1 MHPRVTT
8 GPTGPTE
15 QAAAREAREQ
25 AAGAGEQAAARLAA
39 EEELR
44 KEQESGARLQEQ
56 MRGLLAEQRAAFDEE
71 LAASRGALTE
81 VAELRRR
88 LAAADEESARMRKE
102 VSRLSNPRPTSRE
115 EPAAAKDEKTKR
127 SVLGKLDIDEQ
138 SDKSVGQ
145 QLKDALRANAGRVID
160 LFREWD
166 TDGDGEVSRKEF
178 HVAMPRLGFDATKAA
193 VVAVVAV

>member
-44 KEQESGARLQEQ
+44 KEQEAGARLQEQ
-56 MRGLLAEQRAAFDEE
+56 MRALLAEQRAAFDEE
-71 LAASRGALTE
+71 LAESRGALTE
-81 VAELRRR
+81 VVELRRR
-88 LAAADEESARMRKE
+88 LAAADDESARMRKE
-102 VSRLSNPRPTSRE
+102 MTRLTNPRPVRTPD
-115 EPAAAKDEKTKR
+115 EPAAAKDEKAKR
-127 SVLGKLDIDEQ
+127 SVLGKLDIDEH

-178 HVAMPRLGFDATKAA
+178 QP
-193 VVAVVAV
+193 